1 MANIL
6 IADDH
11 SMFLQGL
18 KLMLT
23 SDRHQVIGT
32 ASNGEELIRVFA
44 PDQTDIIILDI
55 NMPVLNGYETT
66 IRIMKEYPDMRII
79 ALSMLADATSVSRML
94 DAGVLGYLFK
104 NASEEELLQCI
115 DAVMLYDYY
124 VTEEMY
130 PVLVE
135 HQKKKKDLEKGYGKA
150 EYHTLSKREIEIV
163 RLIVEGLTNQDI
175 AERLYLSVR
184 TVDTHRNNILTKLQL
199 KNTAMLVKYALEKG
213 AFLGL

>member
-23 SDRHQVIGT
+23 SDQHQIIGT
-32 ASNGEELIRVFA
+32 AANGEELIRILR

-104 NASEEELLQCI
+104 NANEEELLQCI

-135 HQKKKKDLEKGYGKA
+135 YQKKKKDLEKGYGKT

-199 KNTAMLVKYALEKG
+199 KNTAMLVKYAMEKG

>member
-23 SDRHQVIGT
+23 SDQHRVTGT
-32 ASNGEELIRVFA
+32 ASNGEELIRVLE
-44 PDQTDIIILDI
+44 PDTTDIIILDI
-55 NMPVLNGYETT
+55 NMPVLNGYEAT
-66 IRIMKEYPDMRII
+66 IKIMKEYPDMRII
-79 ALSMLADATSVSRML
+79 ALSMLADATSVSKML
-94 DAGVLGYLFK
+94 NAGVLGYLFK
-104 NASEEELLQCI
+104 NANEEELLQCI
-115 DAVMLYDYY
+115 DVVMLYDYY

-130 PVLVE
+130 PVLIE
-135 HQKKKKDLEKGYGKA
+135 YQKKKKDLEKGYGKT
-150 EYHTLSKREIEIV
+150 EYHSLSKREIEIV

-199 KNTAMLVKYALEKG
+199 KNTAMLVKYAMEKG